1 MTSDIT
7 FLFWNVNR
15 RPLAPLVA
23 ELVREKSVDVVILAE
38 SAGDDLAYIESL
50 SSQTGRAF
58 HKPYANSDKIDV
70 FTHLPAELLC
80 PVYDDV
86 SRRMTVRRL
95 TLGMTDLLLVAL
107 HFPSKVN
114 WSEHDQAGE
123 AVTLCR
129 EVCRLEDEH
138 GHQRTIIVGD
148 FNMNPFERGM
158 TSCHGFHAVM
168 TKEIALKQHR
178 TVLGRDYRF
187 FYNPSWNH
195 FGDRTTGP
203 AGTHYYAPGK
213 PIQFFWNHF
222 DQLLLRPSLL
232 PYFHDDFTVLDRC
245 GEQTLL
251 NLHGHPDTTIGSD
264 HLPILF
270 RLHVPFTAELK
281 NHA

>member
-1 MTSDIT
+1 MNSEIT

-23 ELVREKSVDVVILAE
+23 EIAREKSVDVVILAE
-38 SAGDDLAYIESL
+38 SDGDDTAYIESL
-50 SSQTGRAF
+50 TNQTGRAF
-58 HKPYANSDKIDV
+58 NKPYANSDKIDV
-70 FTHLPAELLC
+70 FTHLPRDSVR
-80 PVYDDV
+80 PVYDHA

-95 TLGMTDLLLVAL
+95 VLEKTDLLLVAL
-107 HFPSKVN
+107 HFQSKVN
-114 WSEHDQAGE
+114 WSDQDQAGE
-123 AVTLCR
+123 AGNLCR

-138 GHQRTIIVGD
+138 GHQRTIVVGD
-148 FNMNPFERGM
+148 FNMNPFEPGM

-168 TKEIALKQHR
+168 TKAIAQKNR
-178 TVLGRDYRF
+178 RMVSGSDYRF

-195 FGDRTTGP
+195 FGDRTPGP

-213 PIQFFWNHF
+213 PIQFYWNHF

-232 PYFHDDFTVLDRC
+232 PYFHDDFAVLDRC
-245 GEQTLL
+245 GERSLL
-251 NLHGHPDTTIGSD
+251 SQHGQPDETVGSD

-270 RLHVPFTAELK
+270 RLQFSSSAETL